1 MKKLEYIAPS
11 IEELDV
17 IIEKGFASSGGTSSA
32 PINGWDNG
40 NF

>member
-1 MKKLEYIAPS
+1 MKKRDYIAPK
-11 IEELDV
+11 IDV
-17 IIEKGFASSGGTSSA
+17 LEIIIEKGFASSGGTSSA